1 MDPLSIAILA
11 LETTKVVAE
20 AIIELNR
27 GATDKQKETLW
38 QFHIDIMQIH
48 VNNVKFLLEL
58 LSPKPKD
65 TDATT

>member
-1 MDPLSIAILA
+1 
-11 LETTKVVAE
+11 
-20 AIIELNR
+20 LNR